1 MPLDHYFQVVTR
13 DKNSYARVT
22 TLYTSHGEI
31 STPTFMPVGTHASVK
46 TLVPDEIRA
55 AGGQIIVCNSYHLY
69 LSPGPDLIREM
80 GGVAHFMRWEHPT
93 LTDSGGYQVSYMWHG
108 GKDKLNADGAR
119 ARKAG
124 VIKIDDDQVT
134 FASHRDGSRHTFT
147 PEVSITVQNAIG
159 ADIIMAF
166 DQPTFDNAERKE
178 AEISVRGS
186 TEWAKR
192 SKQKWLELEAEHRCP
207 YPQLLFGIIQGGR
220 YEDLRQQSARA
231 IVDLDLPGIAVGGE
245 SVGIVP
251 GISGQALDAVRG
263 LVPEDRPF
271 YAMGLGGG
279 PEGFFVAVDRGVDL
293 FDNSSVTR
301 MARTGLV
308 YLSVENGGTI
318 KNRFRFAITNRAFR
332 NDPRPLDPGCDC
344 YTCANAFTRAYVHH
358 LFRNNEPLASRL
370 ASIHNIRF
378 MLRLGEEIRAAIL
391 DNAYEKLKSKWL
403 K

>member
-1 MPLDHYFQVVTR
+1 MPLDDYFKVVAR
-13 DKNSYARVT
+13 DARSFARVT
-22 TLYTSHGEI
+22 TLRTSHGDI
-31 STPTFMPVGTHASVK
+31 STPTFMPVGTHATVK
-46 TLVPDEIRA
+46 TLVPSEIRS
-55 AGGQIIVCNSYHLY
+55 AGGQIIVANSYHLY
-69 LSPGPDLIREM
+69 LSPGPDLIRDM
-80 GGVAHFMRWEHPT
+80 GGVASFMGWNGPT

-108 GKDKLNADGAR
+108 GKQVTPGGAPT
-119 ARKAG
+119 RKAG
-124 VIKIDDDQVT
+124 VVKIDDDQVT

-147 PEVSITVQNAIG
+147 PETSITIQNSIG

-178 AEISVRGS
+178 AEISVRRS
-186 TEWAKR
+186 TEWARR
-192 SKQKWLELEAEHRCP
+192 SKDKWLELEADHRCP

-220 YEDLRQQSARA
+220 YQDLRRESAQA
-231 IVDLDLPGIAVGGE
+231 IVSLDLPGIAVGGE

-251 GISGQALDAVRG
+251 EISAMALDAVRD
-263 LVPEDRPF
+263 LVPQDRPF

-308 YLSVENGGTI
+308 FRSVENGGTP
-318 KNRFRFAITNRAFR
+318 KNRFRFAITNSTFR
-332 NDPRPLDPGCDC
+332 NDPLSLDPGCDC
-344 YTCANAFTRAYVHH
+344 YTCVNAFSRAYIHH

-378 MLRLGEEIRAAIL
+378 MLRLGEQIRTSIVDGSYAR
-391 DNAYEKLKSKWL
+391 LKAKWL
-403 K
+403 D

>member
-1 MPLDHYFQVVTR
+1 MNDYFKVLAR
-13 DKNSYARVT
+13 DIRSYARVT
-22 TLYTSHGEI
+22 TIHTSHGDI

-46 TLVPDEIRA
+46 TLVPDEISA
-55 AGGQIIVCNSYHLY
+55 AGGQIIVANCYHLY

-80 GGVAHFMRWEHPT
+80 GGVARFMGWNGPT

-108 GKDKLNADGAR
+108 GKNKDTTGGTPV
-119 ARKAG
+119 RKAG
-124 VIKIDDDQVT
+124 VVKIDDDQVT

-147 PEVSITVQNAIG
+147 PETSITIQNSIG

-166 DQPTFDNAERKE
+166 DQPTFDNAERHD
-178 AEISVRGS
+178 AEISVRRS
-186 TEWAKR
+186 TEWAQR
-192 SKQKWLELEAEHRCP
+192 SKVKWMELEAEHRCP

-220 YEDLRQQSARA
+220 YEDLRRKSAQA
-231 IVDLDLPGIAVGGE
+231 IVSLDLPGIAVGGE

-251 GISGQALDAVRG
+251 EISAMALDAVRD

-308 YLSVENGGTI
+308 FRSVENGGTT
-318 KNRFRFAITNRAFR
+318 KNRFRFAVTNSAFR
-332 NDPRPLDPGCDC
+332 NDPQPLDPGCDC
-344 YTCANAFTRAYVHH
+344 YTCANAFSRAYIHH

-370 ASIHNIRF
+370 ASIHNVRF
-378 MLRLGEEIRAAIL
+378 MLRLGEQIRASL
-391 DNAYEKLKSKWL
+391 MDGSFSRLKANWL
-403 K
+403 N

>member
-1 MPLDHYFQVVTR
+1 LNDYFKVLAR
-13 DKNSYARVT
+13 DIRSYARVT
-22 TLYTSHGEI
+22 TIRTSHGDI

-46 TLVPDEIRA
+46 TLVPEEIRA
-55 AGGQIIVCNSYHLY
+55 AGGQIIVANCYHLY

-80 GGVAHFMRWEHPT
+80 GGVAQFMGWNGPT

-108 GKDKLNADGAR
+108 GKDKGTAGDTLV
-119 ARKAG
+119 RKAG
-124 VIKIDDDQVT
+124 VLKIDDDQVT

-147 PEVSITVQNAIG
+147 PETSITIQNSIG

-166 DQPTFDNAERKE
+166 DQPTFDNAERHD
-178 AEISVRGS
+178 AEISVRRS
-186 TEWAKR
+186 TEWAQR
-192 SKQKWLELEAEHRCP
+192 SKVKWMGLEAEHRCP

-220 YEDLRQQSARA
+220 YEDLRRKSAQA
-231 IVDLDLPGIAVGGE
+231 IVSLDLPGIAVGGE

-251 GISGQALDAVRG
+251 EISAMALDAVRD

-308 YLSVENGGTI
+308 FRSVENGGTR
-318 KNRFRFAITNRAFR
+318 KNRFRFAITNSTFR
-332 NDPRPLDPGCDC
+332 NDPLPLDPGCDC
-344 YTCANAFTRAYVHH
+344 YSCANAFSRAYIHH

-370 ASIHNIRF
+370 ASIHNVRF
-378 MLRLGEEIRAAIL
+378 MLRLGEQIRASIM
-391 DNAYEKLKSKWL
+391 DGSFSRLKSYWL
-403 K
+403 N